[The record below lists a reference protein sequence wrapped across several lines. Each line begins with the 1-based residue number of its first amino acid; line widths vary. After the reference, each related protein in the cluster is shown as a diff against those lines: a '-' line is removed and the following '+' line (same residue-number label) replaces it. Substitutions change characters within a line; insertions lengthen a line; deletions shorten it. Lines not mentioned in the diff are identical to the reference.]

1 MLVMILVFFPTNLR
15 MYSYSIRSFK
25 NSLKLKE
32 EKKFVK
38 IGIIRGKHSL
48 IK

>member
-1 MLVMILVFFPTNLR
+1 MLVMILVFLPRILR
-15 MYSYSIRSFK
+15 MYSNSIRSFK

-38 IGIIRGKHSL
+38 IGIIRGKHLL
-48 IK
+48 IE